1 MSEAVASAFLSAE
14 TATLAAE
21 IAAAV
26 LIVFVLIHALFRGG
40 QPQPHSYAT
49 LAPGDGS
56 PSKAEPSAGVE
67 EVDTA
72 GLLQQPVATDQPA
85 GGGEGRRCCGLQ
97 TRHRV
102 VAFCLLANL
111 VCCERRPRCSL
122 CPPFP

>member
-40 QPQPHSYAT
+40 QPHSYAT
-49 LAPGDGS
+49 LAPGDDS
-56 PSKAEPSAGVE
+56 PAKAEPSSAGVD

-72 GLLQQPVATDQPA
+72 GLLQQPAATEQPA

-111 VCCERRPRCSL
+111 VCCERPRRPSAII
-122 CPPFP
+122 P